1 MAAHQLAIAKAAFSA
16 SLLRPDPTSVSREE
30 IAEFHSRL
38 EKALS
43 RCNRNNIQSCK
54 DWLLQYVVSS
64 SNRAGGLGKFLV
76 ALSESFNGPDGQTSA
91 TDSRPSGK
99 RKRLHVLYLL
109 NDVLHHTKYH
119 SERDS
124 STFVNFSTALQP
136 HIVEL
141 LALAASYNDQKNP
154 KHHRRLGQLL
164 DLWADYGYYGA
175 EYVEKLRETVKNR
188 QSTVATKKADGA
200 SSGEGEQQKESQRN
214 APYIMPGTHGDP
226 STPFYD
232 LPAGNFIPHI
242 IPGSPVPIRP
252 DRVKA
257 LQLHAGPADGKLVDA
272 VKKFLKEADRIYDP
286 SSAAADED
294 VDIDID
300 ELGQTIIRDRKTG
313 EILHADTYY
322 GWSRDFC
329 EQMKKRKREDGHR
342 GRSQSRDEGARKRRR
357 SDSRSSD
364 DRRSRTRSRSRSRR
378 RRHSSSRSPSPTRR
392 RFRSRSESY
401 SPPPPSFPPPH
412 RNSQLPPPPPDFRNQ
427 VTSTQN
433 HHNQQQHPWSQHPQQ
448 PPMPPPPP
456 PPDGVG
462 VPMPPGAAGFPPPYQ
477 SYQNQPGAQ
486 MPPNPYGQ
494 PPPPWRAPGGF
505 HGNRSG
511 WR

>member
-1 MAAHQLAIAKAAFSA
+1 M
-16 SLLRPDPTSVSREE
+16 
-30 IAEFHSRL
+30 
-38 EKALS
+38 
-43 RCNRNNIQSCK
+43 
-54 DWLLQYVVSS
+54 VSS

-76 ALSESFNGPDGQTSA
+76 ALSESFNNPDGQKPA

-119 SERDS
+119 SEGDS
-124 STFVNFSTALQP
+124 SAFVTFSKALQP

-141 LALAASYNDQKNP
+141 LALAASYDGEKNP

-164 DLWADYGYYGA
+164 NLWADCGYYDADYG
-175 EYVEKLRETVKNR
+175 EKLRETVKSQR
-188 QSTVATKKADGA
+188 PTGGIKDAAGV
-200 SSGEGEQQKESQRN
+200 SSGGGEQQKESQRDS
-214 APYIMPGTHGDP
+214 PYIMPSTHGDP

-252 DRVKA
+252 DRVKP
-257 LQLHAGPADGKLVDA
+257 LQFVAGPADGKLVDA

-286 SSAAADED
+286 SSATADED

-300 ELGQTIIRDRKTG
+300 EMGQTILRNKKTG

-322 GWSRDFC
+322 GWSREFC
-329 EQMKKRKREDGHR
+329 DQMKKRRREDGHR
-342 GRSQSRDEGARKRRR
+342 GRSRSRGEGVRKRRR

-364 DRRSRTRSRSRSRR
+364 DRRSRSWSRSRSRR

-392 RFRSRSESY
+392 RFRSRSKSY
-401 SPPPPSFPPPH
+401 SPPPSFPPPH

-427 VTSTQN
+427 PIATQ
-433 HHNQQQHPWSQHPQQ
+433 NQQQQQQQPWSQQPQQ
-448 PPMPPPPP
+448 PPMLHSMPPIPPPPP
-456 PPDGVG
+456 PQDGIG
-462 VPMPPGAAGFPPPYQ
+462 LPIPPGAGGFPQPYQ
-477 SYQNQPGAQ
+477 SCHGQQGAP

-494 PPPPWRAPGGF
+494 PPPPWGAPGGY
-505 HGNRSG
+505 HGSGSG
-511 WR
+511 WK